1 MMKTIALMLTL
12 ACAAQLAAA
21 ELPAKRQDHPIAL
34 VGGTVHTVS
43 GATLEGATVLFTNGK
58 ISAIGQTVTLPPGT
72 ESIDTKGKQ
81 IYPGLIDAH
90 SVIGLTEIGSVRGTN
105 DLSEVGGVNP
115 NVRAEVAVNPES
127 DIIPVTR
134 ANGITSALTMPG
146 GGTISGMAAVL
157 SLDGWTWEEM
167 TLRSHVG
174 LVVHW
179 PSMTINHAWWEQRSE
194 EDQKKSRDKA
204 LGELRNAFTDAR
216 AYLAAK
222 ASEGAAGVP
231 FHKTDMRWE
240 AMKGVLDGTIPVLVD
255 AEEVQ
260 QIQSAVAWAQQEKV
274 KIVLLGGYDAWRVAD
289 LLKANDIPVLVGPI
303 HRTPWRRWEAYDAPF
318 TLAKNL
324 HDAGVR
330 YCITGD
336 GGASNERNLPFHAA
350 TAAAY
355 GLPKEEALKAVTLY
369 PAQILGIADRIGS
382 LEVGKDAT
390 LIVTDGD
397 PLEIMSHVE
406 LEFID
411 GKAIPLTTKHTRLY
425 DKYKEKYHRLGI
437 EHPTGKDGGR

>member
-1 MMKTIALMLTL
+1 MKRILVVFLLLTSARL
-12 ACAAQLAAA
+12 TAA

-43 GATLEGATVLFTNGK
+43 GATLENGTVLFADGK
-58 ISAIGQTVTLPPGT
+58 ITAIGQNITVPPGT
-72 ESIDTKGKQ
+72 ETIDVKGKQ
-81 IYPGLIDAH
+81 VYPGLFDAH
-90 SVIGLTEIGSVRGTN
+90 SVIGLTEVGSVRGTN

-134 ANGITSALTMPG
+134 ATGVTSAVTMPG
-146 GGTISGMAAVL
+146 GGTISGMAAVI

-167 TLRSHVG
+167 TLRSRIG
-174 LVVHW
+174 LAVQW
-179 PSMTINHAWWEQRSE
+179 PSMTINRAWWEQRSE
-194 EDQKKSRDKA
+194 EDQKKAREKSLA
-204 LGELRNAFTDAR
+204 ELRGAFTDAR

-222 ASEGAAGVP
+222 SSEGTPGVP

-255 AEEVQ
+255 AEDVQ
-260 QIQSAVAWAQQEKV
+260 QIQAAVAWAQQEKV
-274 KIVLLGGYDAWRVAD
+274 KIVILGGYDAWRVAD

-303 HRTPWRRWEAYDAPF
+303 HRTPRRGWEAYDAPF
-318 TLAKNL
+318 TLAKKL

-330 YCITGD
+330 FCITGD

-369 PAQILGIADRIGS
+369 PAQILGIADRLGS

-390 LIVTDGD
+390 IIVTDGD
-397 PLEIMSHVE
+397 PLEIMSQVE
-406 LEFID
+406 REFIS
-411 GKAIPLTTKHTRLY
+411 GKSIPLTSKHTRLY
-425 DKYKEKYHRLGI
+425 EKYKEKYHRLGI
-437 EHPTGKDGGR
+437 DHPQGKAGGR